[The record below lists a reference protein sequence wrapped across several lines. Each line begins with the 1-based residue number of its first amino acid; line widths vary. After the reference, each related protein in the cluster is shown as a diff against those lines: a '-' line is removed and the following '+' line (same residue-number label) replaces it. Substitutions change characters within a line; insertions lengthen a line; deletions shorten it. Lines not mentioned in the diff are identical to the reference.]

1 MLRVRDHRRGR
12 FILSI
17 DLERNAD
24 GESSRSGFTRE
35 LLNSDTEGVV
45 LCDNDHAIVAVN
57 HMFQKMFGYPE
68 DDSLGKCIDSLIVPP
83 QLALEAAEIT
93 VSVSGGRPVSMETV
107 RTRSDGSPISVSVLA
122 SRCET
127 SWKKCS
133 YYAIYRV
140 LTRQEAR
147 RRRRG
152 ENTDSGFLTSLFH
165 DADEPG
171 LFTDASNRVT
181 AVNHSFCRQF
191 GWKPEE
197 LVGQPVADVLVPPDL
212 RTEESRV
219 LDRIV
224 TGTIVKADT
233 AVLDAY
239 GSRRRTGMLA
249 VPVSLSDGTIGTYR
263 AYNPTDIPSADFMAV
278 MGRNRFQTPP
288 FKHLPGLF
296 FRVRNDTR
304 RTIDFLSRPSTAEG
318 RNDLLPVENGLS
330 TGVHPDDSGNLQ
342 SVLQGS
348 VETGRPY
355 QVTYRVNTPSGE
367 RWVLEQGCPDDDK
380 LGFEGYIVDITA
392 SKRVEEMVAKARNRL
407 EDLHGIASLL
417 QRSATESEIHRIC
430 AESACTLL
438 DADCG
443 MVLTC
448 HNGAVQISHRAKTSN
463 SHCRENCYRDLAVMV
478 METGKQ
484 MSFNSRDTSITNCP
498 FARNGVCRPLTEKSV
513 FLALSH
519 RDDTFTESLVG
530 VTDLLLGYAEQSL
543 RRIALQR
550 RLIDQAIHD
559 PLTGTYNRN
568 HFNRLVELEEN
579 RARRDGTTL
588 GFIMV
593 DVDNFKAIND
603 TRGHQ
608 TGDTVLRE
616 VAAVLQRAV
625 RKADTVI
632 RYGGDEFL
640 IILSRVDSMT
650 EMVESR
656 IRNMLGKEVFPGFRV
671 TVSMGHSQ
679 WEPGLGS
686 SIDEA
691 ISRADRMM
699 YEEKR
704 SREAT

>member
-1 MLRVRDHRRGR
+1 MLRVGNPRRGR
-12 FILSI
+12 CTLSI
-17 DLERNAD
+17 DLERDAD
-24 GESSRSGFTRE
+24 GESSPKGFIRE

-45 LCDNDHAIVAVN
+45 LCDSSHTIVAAN

-68 DDSLGKCIDSLIVPP
+68 QSALGKCIDSLIVPP

-93 VSVSGGRPVSMETV
+93 VSVSGGKPVSMETV
-107 RTRSDGSPISVSVLA
+107 RTRSDGSPLSVSVLA
-122 SRCET
+122 SRCSDFCEQ
-127 SWKKCS
+127 CS

-140 LTRQEAR
+140 LSRQEGR
-147 RRRRG
+147 RRRKG
-152 ENTDSGFLTSLFH
+152 ENTDSGFLTSLFQ

-171 LFTDASNRVT
+171 LFTDALDRVS

-191 GWKPEE
+191 GWKPGE
-197 LVGQPVADVLVPPDL
+197 LIGESLADMLVPPDL
-212 RTEESRV
+212 RDEESRV

-224 TGTIVKADT
+224 TGTIVKAET
-233 AVLDAY
+233 VLLDAY
-239 GSRRRTGMLA
+239 GARRRTGMLA
-249 VPVSLSDGTIGTYR
+249 VPVSLAEGTIGTYR
-263 AYNPTDIPSADFMAV
+263 AYNPTDIPASDFMAV
-278 MGRNRFQTPP
+278 KGRNRFQTPP

-296 FRVRNDTR
+296 FRVRNDIN
-304 RTIDFLSRPSTAEG
+304 RTIDFVSRSTTPDG
-318 RNDLLPVENGLS
+318 RNDLFPVENGLS

-342 SVLQGS
+342 SVLQES

-355 QVTYRVNTPSGE
+355 QVTYRVSMPTGE
-367 RWVLEQGCPDDDK
+367 RWVLEQGCPDDDR

-392 SKRVEEMVAKARNRL
+392 SKRVEEMVAKARKRL

-430 AESACTLL
+430 AEAACTLL

-448 HNGAVQISHRAKTSN
+448 HDGAVQISHRARTSN
-463 SHCRENCYRDLAVMV
+463 SHCPENCYRDLAVMV
-478 METGKQ
+478 METGQQ
-484 MSFNSRDTSITNCP
+484 MSFNSRDTHITNCS
-498 FARNGVCRPLTEKSV
+498 FARNGVCRPLTESSV
-513 FLALSH
+513 FLALSR
-519 RDDTFTESLVG
+519 RDDAFTESLVG

-579 RARRDGTTL
+579 RARLDGTTL

-650 EMVESR
+650 EMVEAR
-656 IRNMLGKEVFPGFRV
+656 IRRMLGREVFPGFKV

-679 WEPGLGS
+679 WEPGHGT

-704 SREAT
+704 SRETT

>member
-1 MLRVRDHRRGR
+1 MQMIDPERD
-12 FILSI
+12 
-17 DLERNAD
+17 ND
-24 GESSRSGFTRE
+24 GGSFRSGFTGE
-35 LLNSDTEGVV
+35 LLNSDTGGVI
-45 LCDNDHAIVAVN
+45 LCDNDHVITAANKV
-57 HMFQKMFGYPE
+57 FLDMFGYTE
-68 DDSLGKCIDSLIVPP
+68 QEALGKCIDSLIVPP

-107 RTRSDGSPISVSVLA
+107 RTRSDGSPVSVSVLA
-122 SRCET
+122 SRVSTPHEG
-127 SWKKCS
+127 CS
-133 YYAIYRV
+133 HYAVYRV
-140 LTRQEAR
+140 LARQEGR

-152 ENTDSGFLTSLFH
+152 EGTDSGFLTSLFQ

-171 LFTDASNRVT
+171 IFTDAGNRIT

-197 LVGQPVADVLVPPDL
+197 ILDEPVTDLLVPPDL
-212 RTEESRV
+212 RAGEALLLE
-219 LDRIV
+219 RIMA
-224 TGTIVKADT
+224 GAIVKAET
-233 AVLDAY
+233 AILDAY
-239 GSRRRTGMLA
+239 GGRRRTGMLA
-249 VPVSLSDGTIGTYR
+249 VPVSLGDGTMGTYR
-263 AYNPTDIPSADFMAV
+263 AFNQTDLPPADFMAV
-278 MGRNRFQTPP
+278 KGRNRFQTPP
-288 FKHLPGLF
+288 FRHLPGLF
-296 FRVRNDTR
+296 FRVRNDEG
-304 RTIDFLSRPSTAEG
+304 RTIDFLSRPSTTES
-318 RNDLLPVENGLS
+318 RSDILPVENGLA
-330 TGVHPDDSGNLQ
+330 TGVHPDDSANLR
-342 SVLQGS
+342 SVLQQS

-367 RWVLEQGCPDDDK
+367 RWLLEQGCPDDDR

-392 SKRVEEMVAKARNRL
+392 TKRVEEMVARARKRL
-407 EDLHGIASLL
+407 EDLHGIARLL

-430 AESACTLL
+430 AEAACSLL

-448 HNGAVQISHRAKTSN
+448 RNGAVQISNRARTSA
-463 SHCRENCYRDLAVMV
+463 SHCPENCYRDLAEMV
-478 METGKQ
+478 METRKQ
-484 MSFNSRDTSITNCP
+484 LSFNSRDTHITNCS
-498 FARNGVCRPLTEKSV
+498 FARNGVCRPLSENSV

-519 RDDTFTESLVG
+519 RDDAFTESLVG
-530 VTDLLLGYAEQSL
+530 ITDLLLGYAEQSL

-603 TRGHQ
+603 TKGHQ

-650 EMVESR
+650 EMVETR
-656 IRNMLGKEVFPGFRV
+656 IRRMMEREVFPGFRV

-704 SREAT
+704 KRGTDPGGPVTPA

>member
-1 MLRVRDHRRGR
+1 
-12 FILSI
+12 
-17 DLERNAD
+17 
-24 GESSRSGFTRE
+24 
-35 LLNSDTEGVV
+35 
-45 LCDNDHAIVAVN
+45 VAAN
-57 HMFQKMFGYPE
+57 HVFLAMFGYSE
-68 DDSLGKCIDSLIVPP
+68 QDALGKCIDSLIVPP

-107 RTRSDGSPISVSVLA
+107 RTRSDGSPLSVSVLA
-122 SRCET
+122 SRCKASLEQ
-127 SWKKCS
+127 SC

-140 LTRQEAR
+140 LARQEGR
-147 RRRRG
+147 RRRKG
-152 ENTDSGFLTSLFH
+152 ENTDSGFLTSLFAE
-165 DADEPG
+165 ADEPG
-171 LFTDASNRVT
+171 LFTDASNRIT

-197 LVGQPVADVLVPPDL
+197 LAGEPVSDVLVPSDL
-212 RTEESRV
+212 RDEESRV

-224 TGTIVKADT
+224 TGAIVKSDT
-233 AVLDAY
+233 TILDAY
-239 GSRRRTGMLA
+239 GTRRRTSMLA
-249 VPVSLSDGTIGTYR
+249 VPVSIADGPVGSYR
-263 AYNPTDIPSADFMAV
+263 AYNPTDLPTADFMAV
-278 MGRNRFQTPP
+278 KGRNRFQPPP

-296 FRVRNDTR
+296 FRVRNDIC
-304 RTIDFLSRPSTAEG
+304 RTIDFLSRPTSTAG
-318 RNDLLPVENGLS
+318 RNDLFPVENGLS
-330 TGVHPDDSGNLQ
+330 SGVHPEDSENLK
-342 SVLQGS
+342 SVLQES
-348 VETGRPY
+348 IESGRPY
-355 QVTYRVNTPSGE
+355 QVTYRVTASSGE
-367 RWVLEQGCPDDDK
+367 RWVLEQGCPDDDR

-392 SKRVEEMVAKARNRL
+392 SKRVEEMVAKARKRL

-448 HNGAVQISHRAKTSN
+448 HEGAVQISHRARTSN
-463 SHCRENCYRDLAVMV
+463 SHCSENCYRDLAVMV
-478 METGKQ
+478 METGQQ
-484 MSFNSRDTSITNCP
+484 MSFNSRDTHITNCS
-498 FARNGVCRPLTEKSV
+498 FARNGVCRPLTENSV
-513 FLALSH
+513 FLALSN
-519 RDDTFTESLVG
+519 RDDAFTESLVG

-579 RARRDGTTL
+579 RARLDGTTL

-650 EMVESR
+650 EMVEDR
-656 IRNMLGKEVFPGFRV
+656 IRKMLGREVFPGFSV

-699 YEEKR
+699 YEEKH
-704 SREAT
+704 SRETT

>member
-1 MLRVRDHRRGR
+1 MLRVRRQTRGR
-12 FILSI
+12 CTLSS
-17 DLERNAD
+17 DVERDAD
-24 GESSRSGFTRE
+24 GDPSRTGFTRE

-45 LCDNDHAIVAVN
+45 LCDGNHTIVALN
-57 HMFQKMFGYPE
+57 HRFQKMFGYSE
-68 DDSLGKCIDSLIVPP
+68 RDALGKCIDNLIVPP

-93 VSVSGGRPVSMETV
+93 VAVSGGRPVSMETV
-107 RTRSDGSPISVSVLA
+107 RTRSDGSPLAVSVLA
-122 SRCET
+122 SRCST
-127 SWKKCS
+127 SWEMCS

-140 LTRQEAR
+140 LARQEWR
-147 RRRRG
+147 RRRKG
-152 ENTDSGFLTSLFH
+152 ETTDSGFLTSLFH

-171 LFTDASNRVT
+171 LFTDSRNRVT

-197 LVGQPVADVLVPPDL
+197 LVGESVTDMLVPHDL
-212 RTEESRV
+212 HDEESRV
-219 LDRIV
+219 LNRIV
-224 TGTIVKADT
+224 TGTIIKTET
-233 AVLDAY
+233 ALLDAY
-239 GSRRRTGMLA
+239 GARRRTGMLA
-249 VPVSLSDGTIGTYR
+249 VPVSLGDGAIGSYR
-263 AYNPTDIPSADFMAV
+263 AYNPTDLPAADFMAV
-278 MGRNRFQTPP
+278 KGRNRFQPPP
-288 FKHLPGLF
+288 FRHLPGLF
-296 FRVRNDTR
+296 FRVRNDIC
-304 RTIDFLSRPSTAEG
+304 RTIDFISRPTATDG
-318 RNDLLPVENGLS
+318 RNDLFPVENGLS
-330 TGVHPDDSGNLQ
+330 TGVHPDDSGNLR
-342 SVLQGS
+342 SVLQES
-348 VETGRPY
+348 LETGGPY

-367 RWVLEQGCPDDDK
+367 RWVLEQGCPDDDR

-392 SKRVEEMVAKARNRL
+392 SKRVEEMVAKARKRL

-443 MVLTC
+443 MILTC
-448 HNGAVQISHRAKTSN
+448 HDGSVQISHRARTSN
-463 SHCRENCYRDLAVMV
+463 FNCPENCYRDLAVMV

-484 MSFNSRDTSITNCP
+484 MSFNSRDTHITNCS
-498 FARNGVCRPLTEKSV
+498 FARNGVCRPLTENSV

-519 RDDTFTESLVG
+519 RDDAFTESLVG

-593 DVDNFKAIND
+593 DIDNFKAIND

-650 EMVESR
+650 EMVEAR
-656 IRNMLGKEVFPGFRV
+656 IRKMLGKEVFPGFKV

-679 WEPGLGS
+679 WEPDLGS

-704 SREAT
+704 SRTTT

>member
-1 MLRVRDHRRGR
+1 MP
-12 FILSI
+12 SI
-17 DLERNAD
+17 DIERDAD
-24 GESSRSGFTRE
+24 GDSPQDGFTRE

-45 LCDNDHAIVAVN
+45 LCDGNHTIVAVN
-57 HMFQKMFGYPE
+57 GMFQKMFGYPE
-68 DDSLGKCIDSLIVPP
+68 KDALGKCIDSLIVPP

-107 RTRSDGSPISVSVLA
+107 RTRSDGSPLSVSVLA
-122 SRCET
+122 SRCST
-127 SWKKCS
+127 SWERCS
-133 YYAIYRV
+133 YYAIYRI
-140 LTRQEAR
+140 LARQEGR
-147 RRRRG
+147 RRRKG
-152 ENTDSGFLTSLFH
+152 ENTDSGFLTSLFQ
-165 DADEPG
+165 DAEEPG
-171 LFTDASNRVT
+171 LFTDAGNRVT

-197 LVGQPVADVLVPPDL
+197 LLNETVTDVLVPPDL
-212 RTEESRV
+212 HAGESRV
-219 LDRIV
+219 LERIA

-239 GSRRRTGMLA
+239 GARRRTGMLA
-249 VPVSLSDGTIGTYR
+249 VPVSLSDGTMGTYR
-263 AYNPTDIPSADFMAV
+263 AYNPTDLPTAEFMAV
-278 MGRNRFQTPP
+278 KGRNRFQPPP

-296 FRVRNDTR
+296 FRVRNDSC
-304 RTIDFLSRPSTAEG
+304 RTIDFLSRPTAAES

-330 TGVHPDDSGNLQ
+330 TGVHAEDSGNLR
-342 SVLQGS
+342 SVLQES
-348 VETGRPY
+348 METGRPY
-355 QVTYRVNTPSGE
+355 QVTYRVNTASGE
-367 RWVLEQGCPDDDK
+367 RWVLEQGCPDDDR

-392 SKRVEEMVAKARNRL
+392 SKRVEEMVAKARRRL

-430 AESACTLL
+430 SEAACTLL

-448 HNGAVQISHRAKTSN
+448 HDGAVQISHRARTSN
-463 SHCRENCYRDLAVMV
+463 FPCPENCYRDLAVMV

-484 MSFNSRDTSITNCP
+484 MSFNSRDTHITNCS
-498 FARNGVCRPLTEKSV
+498 FARNGICRPLTERSV

-519 RDDTFTESLVG
+519 RDDAFTESLVG
-530 VTDLLLGYAEQSL
+530 ITDLLLGYAEQSL

-559 PLTGTYNRN
+559 PLTGTFNRN

-625 RKADTVI
+625 RKADAVI

-650 EMVESR
+650 EMVEAR
-656 IRNMLGKEVFPGFRV
+656 IRKMLGREVFPGFRV

-704 SREAT
+704 RRLTT